1 MEFKKFINEL
11 VKKISDYQSLVSEFN
26 DIEEKN
32 ILSNEFNEKYE
43 SLKNKIEDLSELKAS
58 FFFDVDDIYKLSIEN
73 NYFYFDCPQKVY
85 VNHFEKRF
93 IEFKEYALDA
103 DLLDFIK
110 HEISVFNAPNNHR
123 VIKELTNS
131 KSTITVSYSD
141 YFSSNNH
148 RYSIALNKKV
158 DFLSTKA
165 KEFGFSIDYQEGE
178 EYYNEYTGHY
188 LCEDSILTLT
198 PMEKEKLVVL
208 EPNKQNQLTTNQI
221 VLLLQET
228 GFFTH
233 PKIEDASKVKQA
245 ELISLITGLHQKN
258 IKTNIQ
264 KLDKLVSEN
273 GANYKRDIDKINKI
287 IDDLA

>member
-1 MEFKKFINEL
+1 MEFKKFINKL
-11 VKKISDYQSLVSEFN
+11 IKNISDYQSLVSKLN

-58 FFFDVDDIYKLSIEN
+58 FFFDIDDIYKLSIEN
-73 NYFYFDCPQKVY
+73 DYFYFDCPQKVY

-110 HEISVFNAPNNHR
+110 HEISIFNAPNNHR
-123 VIKELTNS
+123 VIKELTNL
-131 KSTITVSYSD
+131 KSPITVNYSD
-141 YFSSNNH
+141 YFSSNNY
-148 RYSIALNKKV
+148 RYSIALSKKV

-188 LCEDSILTLT
+188 LCEDSFLTLI
-198 PMEKEKLVVL
+198 PLEKENLVIV

-221 VLLLQET
+221 VLLLQEI

-264 KLDKLVSEN
+264 KLEN
-273 GANYKRDIDKINKI
+273 KPAKVTANYQKDIDKTNKI
-287 IDDLA
+287 LDDLI